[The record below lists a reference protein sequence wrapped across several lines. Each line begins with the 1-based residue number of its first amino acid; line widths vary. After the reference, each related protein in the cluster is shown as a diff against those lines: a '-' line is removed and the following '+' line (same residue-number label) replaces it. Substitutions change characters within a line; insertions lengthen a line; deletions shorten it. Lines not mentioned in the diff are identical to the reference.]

1 MGYFSFERMI
11 TTAFVKVVYF
21 LGFLALTAG
30 GVALAVWAGMQLN
43 DATISRELGWRYVA
57 AGVGAVVLGNIVW
70 RVFCE
75 LWVVLFGIH
84 SELISVRYAL
94 NLNGLR
100 YTEEEPIQREVITER
115 EEREDIARPREIVVH
130 EDDRVAPHHGILGLS
145 R

>member
-11 TTAFVKVVYF
+11 TPAFVKVVYF

-115 EEREDIARPREIVVH
+115 EEREDIARPREVVVH
-130 EDDRVAPHHGILGLS
+130 EDRRVAPHHGILGLS

>member
-11 TTAFVKVVYF
+11 TPAFAKFVYV
-21 LGFLALTAG
+21 LGFIAITAG
-30 GVALAVWAGMQLN
+30 GVALAIWAGMQLN
-43 DATISRELGWRYVA
+43 DATISRALGWRYVA
-57 AGVGAVVLGNIVW
+57 AGVAAVVLGNLVW

-100 YTEEEPIQREVITER
+100 YAPEEPIEREVITER
-115 EEREDIARPREIVVH
+115 EEREDIARPREVVAYSD
-130 EDDRVAPHHGILGLS
+130 ERSAPRHGVLGLS
-145 R
+145 

>member
-11 TTAFVKVVYF
+11 TPAFVKILYF

-30 GVALAVWAGMQLN
+30 GVALAIWAGMQLN
-43 DATISRELGWRYVA
+43 DATISRSLGWRYVA
-57 AGVGAVVLGNIVW
+57 AGVAAVVVGNIVW

-84 SELISVRYAL
+84 AELTSVRHGL
-94 NLNGLR
+94 NLHGLR
-100 YTEEEPIQREVITER
+100 YTTEEPIEEEVIAER
-115 EEREDIARPREIVVH
+115 EEIVRPREVVVH
-130 EDDRVAPHHGILGLS
+130 DDERAVPHHGILGPS